1 MEEFITGLLG
11 YNLRNMS
18 RVLKLLEFL
27 PVDYNLIKRI
37 ITSFNNLHFDQE
49 TGIMH
54 SLPSARVHELRGH
67 RKLIA
72 LSNEESIS
80 LVTLA
85 ASISEENSLLDFLL
99 LDFLNVK
106 ERRKKGQRTFKHLLH
121 YISTVLHEDIQLL
134 RIDQSVYTSI
144 PRRK

>member
-1 MEEFITGLLG
+1 MA
-11 YNLRNMS
+11 

-27 PVDYNLIKRI
+27 PVDYNLIKRV
-37 ITSFNNLHFDQE
+37 ITSFNNLHFDKE

-106 ERRKKGQRTFKHLLH
+106 EKRKKGQRTFKHLLH

-134 RIDQSVYTSI
+134 RIDQSVYTSL
-144 PRRK
+144 PRRQ

>member
-1 MEEFITGLLG
+1 MA
-11 YNLRNMS
+11 

-37 ITSFNNLHFDQE
+37 ITSYNNLHFDKE

-67 RKLIA
+67 TKLVV
-72 LSNEESIS
+72 LNNDESTS

-85 ASISEENSLLDFLL
+85 A
-99 LDFLNVK
+99 
-106 ERRKKGQRTFKHLLH
+106 
-121 YISTVLHEDIQLL
+121 
-134 RIDQSVYTSI
+134 
-144 PRRK
+144 

>member
-1 MEEFITGLLG
+1 
-11 YNLRNMS
+11 MS
-18 RVLKLLEFL
+18 RVLKLLEFW

-37 ITSFNNLHFDQE
+37 ITSYNNLHFDKE

-67 RKLIA
+67 TKLVV
-72 LSNEESIS
+72 LSNDESTS

-99 LDFLNVK
+99 VDYLTVK
-106 ERRKKGQRTFKHLLH
+106 EKRKKGQRTFKHLHH
-121 YISTVLHEDIQLL
+121 YMSTVLHEDIQLV
-134 RIDQSVYTSI
+134 RIDKLVYRI
-144 PRRK
+144 HYAFI

>member
-1 MEEFITGLLG
+1 
-11 YNLRNMS
+11 MS
-18 RVLKLLEFL
+18 RVLKLLEFW

-37 ITSFNNLHFDQE
+37 ITSYNNLHFDKE

-67 RKLIA
+67 TKLVV
-72 LSNEESIS
+72 LSNDESTS

-99 LDFLNVK
+99 VDYLTVK
-106 ERRKKGQRTFKHLLH
+106 EKRKKGQRTFKHLHH
-121 YISTVLHEDIQLL
+121 YMSTVLHEDIQLV
-134 RIDQSVYTSI
+134 RIDKLVYRIHYTFI
-144 PRRK
+144 

>member
-1 MEEFITGLLG
+1 LEEFITGLLG

-106 ERRKKGQRTFKHLLH
+106 ENRKKGQRTFKHLLH

-134 RIDQSVYTSI
+134 RIDQSVYTSL
-144 PRRK
+144 PRRQ

>member
-37 ITSFNNLHFDQE
+37 ITSFNNLHFDQD